1 MIETTVPGAISEDM
15 ARRLLVRVLASIA
28 LSPKRVAD
36 LGTAMPCAVYLLDI
50 QRGELLYDNHRVTEL
65 LGLDAAAA
73 EERQERDGFTARLH
87 PDDAV
92 KMFAELARWD
102 AVDDSV
108 VIESRF
114 RLLHRD
120 GLYRP
125 FLARTILA
133 SRDDEGRAQQVL
145 GCAMQYDAP
154 PNTPRPASVGATA
167 PGEPRPDAAKTVLLV
182 DDRPD
187 ILRVAARVLLDA
199 GYLVLTATSGFEAL
213 GHGDHTLTCVSALI
227 CEVELPDIPG
237 TELAARLEERG
248 LDAPVLYLSSRSPD
262 ERFAEAARGTRY
274 TFLRKPFAPA
284 ELVRRV
290 ELATRG

>member
-1 MIETTVPGAISEDM
+1 MIETTVPGDISEDA
-15 ARRLLVRVLASIA
+15 ARRLLVRVLASIS
-28 LSPKRVAD
+28 LSPKRIAD

-50 QRGELLYDNHRVTEL
+50 QRGELLYDNHRVAEL
-65 LGLDAAAA
+65 LGLDTAAT

-92 KMFAELARWD
+92 EMFAELATWD
-102 AVDDSV
+102 GADDSAV
-108 VIESRF
+108 VESRF

-125 FLARTILA
+125 FLARTVLE
-133 SRDDEGRAQQVL
+133 SRDDEGRAQRVL
-145 GCAMQYDAP
+145 GCAMQYEASPD
-154 PNTPRPASVGATA
+154 TPRERSAEASARV
-167 PGEPRPDAAKTVLLV
+167 EPRPDLRKTVLLV
-182 DDRPD
+182 DERPD
-187 ILRVAARVLLDA
+187 ILRVTARVLLDA

-213 GHGDHTLTCVSALI
+213 AHDDDALTSVSALV

-248 LDAPVLYLSSRSPD
+248 SDAPALYLSSRTPD